1 MRFLV
6 TGGAGFIGSHIV
18 ERLLKDGHFVRVLDN
33 FSSGKR
39 ENVEAAKQAVK
50 QGLSPQE
57 VGHPPIRYGGVPS
70 SVPDLEVFEGDIRD
84 KATCDKACE
93 GIDYISHQAALRS
106 VPKSM
111 KDPESY
117 NDVNIGGTLNLLQSA
132 LKNKVKR
139 FVFASSSSVYGD
151 TDKFPEREDAFP
163 LLISPYALS
172 KLANEYYCR
181 IFSSAWG
188 LETVGL
194 RYFNVFGPRQAL
206 DDEYAVVIPK
216 FIHCILHDEQPP
228 IFGTG
233 KQSRDFTY
241 IDNVVQANV
250 LAMTQPLHRGLSP
263 KAEKQGL
270 AAKQGLSSEAEKQ
283 GLSPSGLSQSNQK
296 GTVPSFSDTTSGSI
310 PAAHEVFNVA
320 NGQDNTVLQLVD
332 YLNKIIGQS
341 IKPKFLPV
349 RPGDVFRTCAD
360 ISKIKSML
368 GYKDP
373 VGFEEGLKR
382 TVEYFKSINKG

>member
-1 MRFLV
+1 MRYLV

-18 ERLLKDGHFVRVLDN
+18 ETLLRDGHFVRVLDN

-39 ENVEAAKQAVK
+39 ENLSFI
-50 QGLSPQE
+50 QGLSPK
-57 VGHPPIRYGGVPS
+57 GT
-70 SVPDLEVFEGDIRD
+70 VPDFELIEGDIRN
-84 KATCDKACE
+84 KATCDFACQ
-93 GIDYISHQAALRS
+93 GIDYVLHQAALRS

-117 NDVNIGGTLNLLQSA
+117 NDVNINGTLYMLQA
-132 LKNKVKR
+132 AAKNKVKR

-151 TDKFPEREDAFP
+151 TNSFPEKETDYP

-172 KLANEYYCR
+172 KLAGEYYCR
-181 IFSSAWG
+181 IFSAHFG
-188 LETVGL
+188 VETVCL

-216 FIHCILHDEQPP
+216 FIHCILNNEQPP

-241 IDNVVQANV
+241 IDNVVEANI
-250 LAMTQPLHRGLSP
+250 LAATKGLSLETKGLSP
-263 KAEKQGL
+263 TKAITG
-270 AAKQGLSSEAEKQ
+270 
-283 GLSPSGLSQSNQK
+283 NNK
-296 GTVPSFSDTTSGSI
+296 GTVPVFHD
-310 PAAHEVFNVA
+310 VFNVA

-332 YLNKIIGQS
+332 YLNAIIGKD

-360 ISKIKSML
+360 ISKIKEKL
-368 GYKDP
+368 GFEP
-373 VGFEEGLKR
+373 NVGFEEGLRR
-382 TVEYFKSINKG
+382 TVEWFKTEPNR